1 MTLPTFFVIGA
12 QKCGTTALYMALRQ
26 HPQIYMSPRKEP
38 RFFAFA
44 GQAPRFCG
52 PGSALFRQNV
62 IYERAAYEALFSQAD
77 GYQVRGEASPIYLS
91 SYQPA
96 ATARQ
101 IQALVP
107 DARLIAILR
116 QPAQR
121 AWSAYLHHRRLGLE
135 PLPDFQKALAQETA
149 RTAQHWYPGW
159 RYRQNGFYAANLQ
172 PYFDLF
178 DRQQIRVY
186 LYEEWNKQ
194 PSAVL
199 ADIFQFLQ
207 VDPSFQPDL
216 TQRYNVSL
224 VPRSQQLQQ
233 LLQTRH
239 PAWCRWVYRLCTTL
253 NQSRPQLPPSLY
265 QQLTVQ
271 YQASIETLAQ
281 LIACDLTDWQV

>member
-1 MTLPTFFVIGA
+1 MSLPTFFVIGA

-44 GQAPRFCG
+44 GQAPNFCG
-52 PGSALFRQNV
+52 PGSELFRQDV
-62 IYERAAYEALFSQAD
+62 IYERAAYEALFSQAGSD
-77 GYQVRGEASPIYLS
+77 QVRGEASPIYLS

-96 ATARQ
+96 ATAQQ
-101 IQALVP
+101 IQARVP

-135 PLPDFQKALAQETA
+135 PLPDFRKALAQETA
-149 RTAQHWYPGW
+149 RTTQHWYPGW
-159 RYRQNGFYAANLQ
+159 RYRQNGFYAANLR

-178 DRQQIRVY
+178 ERQQIRVY

-216 TQRYNVSL
+216 TQRHNVSL
-224 VPRSQQLQQ
+224 VPRSQWLQR
-233 LLQTRH
+233 LLQNCH
-239 PAWCRWVYRLCTTL
+239 GAWCRWLCRLCTTL
-253 NQSRPQLPPSLY
+253 NQSRPHLPSTIY
-265 QQLTVQ
+265 QQLTAQ
-271 YQASIETLAQ
+271 YRVSIEMLAQ
-281 LIACDLTDWQV
+281 LLDRDLTDWQV